1 MRGQVLDAMAT
12 HSALSTDEAHT
23 STLISDAVHVVEAAS
38 TAPSA
43 TSSVVLLVVAIA
55 GAYFFVFRRAARAA
69 RLIGGSERVPLPLG
83 TRVRLQGLVAKPE
96 YNGRTA
102 RIIDS
107 VNESGR
113 YAVEIEP
120 LPAENLKNAWQ
131 PRTKLLLR
139 PASLQREEEEGTPE
153 PLQAA
158 TSDEE
163 CPRCLEAMPPLTW
176 RGDER
181 NRAVCCGGQMC
192 KSCWTA
198 SLRRR
203 EELSRRVAALKQ
215 QPRASVDPVAAR
227 ELLEELE
234 RSDKCDLCRA
244 AAPHSPEASCE
255 AVRRHAEAGR
265 SWAMYM
271 LGNKYQTGAGVRA
284 DQRLAFEW
292 FQRAATHPQPHPN
305 ASQALGSVYLAGAGV
320 RADPK
325 EALRWLLPAAEAGH
339 ATAMH
344 NLGQM
349 YSEGLGVRR
358 DAKEAARWWLRGAEA
373 GSHQCQSDLGCCYE
387 NGEGVARSDAE
398 ASRWFLAA
406 AEQGNA
412 TAQFNVGGALFRQG
426 QAQGRPELCR
436 EAVTW
441 CRKSAAQGNSD
452 AMQML
457 RQLQP

>member
-1 MRGQVLDAMAT
+1 M
-12 HSALSTDEAHT
+12 
-23 STLISDAVHVVEAAS
+23 VEVQAAS
-38 TAPSA
+38 AAPSA
-43 TSSVVLLVVAIA
+43 ASVVLLVVAVA
-55 GAYFFVFRRAARAA
+55 GAYFFIFRRAARAA
-69 RLIGGSERVPLPLG
+69 TTIGGGGDKAPLPLG
-83 TRVRLQGLVAKPE
+83 TRVRIHGLVAKPE
-96 YNGRTA
+96 YNGRPA
-102 RIIDS
+102 RIVDG

-120 LPAENLKNAWQ
+120 LPAELVKSQWQ

-139 PASLQREEEEGTPE
+139 PASLQRAEEEATPE
-153 PLQAA
+153 PLQQAA
-158 TSDEE
+158 ASDDE
-163 CPRCLEAMPPLTW
+163 CPRCLEPMPPLSW

-181 NRAVCCGGQMC
+181 NRAVCCGGQIC
-192 KSCWTA
+192 RGCWNA

-203 EELSRRVAALKQ
+203 EELSRRVASLKQ

-227 ELLEELE
+227 ELLEKLE
-234 RSDKCDLCRA
+234 RSDRCDLCRA
-244 AAPHSPEASCE
+244 AAPHSPEASFE

-271 LGNKYQTGAGVRA
+271 LGNKYQAGTGVPKNDA
-284 DQRLAFEW
+284 LAFEW
-292 FQRAATHPQPHPN
+292 FRRAATHPAPHPN

-325 EALRWLLPAAEAGH
+325 EARRWLLPAAEAGH

-349 YSEGLGVRR
+349 YAGGLGVRR

-387 NGEGVARSDAE
+387 NGEGVGRCDAE
-398 ASRWFLAA
+398 ARRWFLAA

-412 TAQFNVGGALFRQG
+412 TAQFNVGGVLFRQG
-426 QAQGRPELCR
+426 QAEGRPELCR

-441 CRKSAAQGNSD
+441 CRKSAAQGNGD
-452 AMQML
+452 AVQML